1 MTFKELLLR
10 AKAHDEEAR
19 ETLLLM
25 YDAKLKSAAK
35 IDGVF
40 DDDLYQELP
49 TILLKR
55 SDQLKM

>member
-25 YDAKLKSAAK
+25 YNAKLKSAAK

-40 DDDLYQELP
+40 DDDLYQELRI
-49 TILLKR
+49 ILLKCI
-55 SDQLKM
+55 DQFQM

>member
-40 DDDLYQELP
+40 DDDLYQNFPL
-49 TILLKR
+49 IF
-55 SDQLKM
+55 